1 MGCCSRDLALI
12 TDTLC
17 GLKTLIT
24 RVGNTFLK
32 LMGLEADVGELGP
45 QRLLETTTGRERRK
59 DSTSW
64 QLVRVQHALRAA
76 VRSVPACIFS
86 TWLQGRALWYSQ
98 SGKP

>member
-45 QRLLETTTGRERRK
+45 QRLLETTTGRERRM
-59 DSTSW
+59 
-64 QLVRVQHALRAA
+64 QQRGLGGFE
-76 VRSVPACIFS
+76 CICCVYI
-86 TWLQGRALWYSQ
+86 L
-98 SGKP
+98 